1 MDASNTRV
9 ADGPVDAQPAGPFPP
24 AFERDRG
31 SLLKSGILWG
41 GLATLAFYVVIPY
54 IPVYRDLVERYFC
67 GHPTEYMLA
76 GLFFVGMA
84 ILLGKAIGTWAE
96 KRALACGLLDDPEL
110 TAAPDLAAR
119 ASLAEKKLD
128 ALPASL
134 QGTVLVGRIRDA
146 CQQVRSRNSGAGLND
161 HLKYLADVAAD
172 RLHAGYALVRTIT
185 WAVPILGFL
194 GTVIGIT
201 LAISNLTPEQ
211 LESSLNAVTGGLG
224 VAFDTTALA
233 LTLSVVLVFTS
244 FVVERAEQRILV
256 RVEDIG
262 VRRIA
267 ALFPDTV
274 AESHPLADAELQAAQ
289 TLISQTDAL
298 IRRQTELW
306 NEALESTRGKWLE
319 VMQAQKQD
327 FDATLRN
334 GMQATL
340 DDHWQQLA
348 EARVDFLS
356 AFKTASETLHE
367 TMADSRAAQ
376 RDMQREFGDQ
386 FGLLWH
392 NVQGEMRSL
401 HDDQR
406 QHLRQFTSELADRVA
421 GWQEQLQESTASSRG
436 QIEELKQQGQLLLQ
450 LSAQEERLAQLQ
462 QRLTDNL
469 NALRETE
476 SFEETLHSLTAAVHL
491 LTARAHSRAA

>member
-1 MDASNTRV
+1 MDASNSPVTTHAV
-9 ADGPVDAQPAGPFPP
+9 DPVDQ
-24 AFERDRG
+24 RDRG
-31 SLLKSGILWG
+31 ALLKSGILWG
-41 GLATLAFYVVIPY
+41 GLATMAFYAAIPSL
-54 IPVYRDLVERYFC
+54 PVYRDLVERYFC
-67 GHPTEYMLA
+67 SHPTEYMLA

-84 ILLGKAIGTWAE
+84 ILLGKALGTWAE
-96 KRALACGLLDDPEL
+96 KRALAGGLLDDPEL
-110 TAAPDLAAR
+110 TDPADPADRAAAT
-119 ASLAEKKLD
+119 EEKLD
-128 ALPASL
+128 TLPASL

-146 CQQVRSRNSGAGLND
+146 CRHVRSRNSAAGLND

-211 LESSLNAVTGGLG
+211 LESSLTAVTGGLG
-224 VAFDTTALA
+224 IAFDTTALA
-233 LTLSVVLVFTS
+233 LTLSVALVFMS
-244 FVVERAEQRILV
+244 FIVERAEQRILA

-262 VRRIA
+262 VRQIA
-267 ALFPDTV
+267 ALFPET
-274 AESHPLADAELQAAQ
+274 AAGRHPLAEAELQAAQ
-289 TLISQTDAL
+289 TLIAQTDAL
-298 IRRQTELW
+298 IHRQTELW
-306 NEALESTRGKWLE
+306 NEALESTRGKWVE
-319 VMQAQKQD
+319 VMQTQKRD

-356 AFKTASETLHE
+356 AFKNAADSLHE

-406 QHLRQFTSELADRVA
+406 QHWRKFTGELCDRLA
-421 GWQEQLQESTASSRG
+421 GWQEQLREASATGRE
-436 QIEELKQQGQLLLQ
+436 QVDELKQQGELLLQ
-450 LSAQEERLAQLQ
+450 LSAQEERLARLQ
-462 QRLTDNL
+462 ERLTENL
-469 NALRETE
+469 DALRGAQ

-491 LTARAHSRAA
+491 LTARAHPRAA

>member
-1 MDASNTRV
+1 MDASNSH
-9 ADGPVDAQPAGPFPP
+9 PAVESGGSGRG
-24 AFERDRG
+24 RDRG
-31 SLLKSGILWG
+31 ELLKSGFLWG
-41 GLATLAFYVVIPY
+41 GLATLGFYAAVPY
-54 IPVYRDLVERYFC
+54 LPVYRNLVERYFC
-67 GHPTEYMLA
+67 SHPTEYILA
-76 GLFFVGMA
+76 ALFFVGMA

-96 KRALACGLLDDPEL
+96 KRALASGLLDG
-110 TAAPDLAAR
+110 PDLMEPSDPVVR
-119 ASLAEKKLD
+119 AVLVEEKLN
-128 ALPASL
+128 ALSPSL
-134 QGTVLVGRIRDA
+134 QETVFAGRVRDA
-146 CQQVRSRNSGAGLND
+146 CLHVRSRKSAAGLND

-233 LTLSVVLVFTS
+233 LTLSVVLVFMS
-244 FVVERAEQRILV
+244 FVVERAEQGILV
-256 RVEDIG
+256 RVEDLG
-262 VRRIA
+262 VQRIT
-267 ALFPDTV
+267 ALFPDTAV
-274 AESHPLADAELQAAQ
+274 SSHPLADAELQAAQ

-319 VMQAQKQD
+319 VMQVQKQD

-348 EARVDFLS
+348 QTRADFLS
-356 AFKTASETLHE
+356 AFQSAADTLQE

-401 HDDQR
+401 HEDQR
-406 QHLRQFTSELADRVA
+406 LHLRQITGELAERVA
-421 GWQEQLQESTASSRG
+421 GWQNELRESTVSSRD
-436 QIEELKQQGQLLLQ
+436 QIEELKQQSKLLLQ
-450 LSAQEERLAQLQ
+450 LSAQEERLARLQ
-462 QRLTDNL
+462 QQLTDNL
-469 NALRETE
+469 DALRGTE